1 MPRVLVVDDEEV
13 YRRQLHM
20 ALQSDGH
27 EVRVAS
33 SGREA
38 IDIGARFRPD
48 VAVVDW
54 MLKDR
59 VHGLHV
65 ARVLRT
71 VRPDMQAI
79 LVTGFAS
86 SHLRSEA
93 DKFCV
98 CDFIEK
104 PFDLA
109 RIRSAVRHAAELR
122 DREAEAPSFG
132 VVEVDEGERI
142 LFANAHARELFA
154 ETRAGSEAAEVPAIF
169 APGEQPKWEEAASD
183 WVVVA
188 PLADRPTYWWVRSQA
203 PPRAGSRL
211 MVMRRHGDPQ
221 YVDLPLIEMLLGFKE
236 AEHVRW
242 PMEGRVL
249 VIDHEALTRGLSIS
263 LLESAG
269 AAGYAVETLDEGL
282 RLIKKDEGLRY
293 VLLDNEL
300 ANTALADAVERIR
313 SARPDMTIVG
323 VANEYAG
330 DEFAAAGVEH
340 FIQKPWRVES
350 LVGTLTQ

>member
-1 MPRVLVVDDEEV
+1 MPKVLVADDEEV
-13 YRRQLHM
+13 FRRQLHM
-20 ALQSDGH
+20 ALEADGH
-27 EVRVAS
+27 NVKVAS

-38 IDIGARFRPD
+38 IDVGARFRPD

-71 VRPDMQAI
+71 VRPETQAI

-93 DKFCV
+93 GKSSV

-109 RIRSAVRHAAELR
+109 RIRGAVRRAADLKEPGG
-122 DREAEAPSFG
+122 EGPSFG
-132 VVEVDEGERI
+132 VAEVDDSGRI
-142 LFANAHARELFA
+142 LFANDHAREMFA
-154 ETRAGSEAAEVPAIF
+154 ETRAGSKAAALAAFF
-169 APGEQPKWEEAASD
+169 AAGEEPNWEEAAEG
-183 WVVVA
+183 WLVVA
-188 PLADRPTYWWVRSQA
+188 PMAERPTYWCVRSQA
-203 PPRAGSRL
+203 LSANGSRL
-211 MVMRRHGDPQ
+211 VVIRRHDDPQ

-242 PMEGRVL
+242 TLEGRVL

-269 AAGYAVETLDEGL
+269 AAGYAVETLAEGL
-282 RLIKKDEGLRY
+282 RLIEKDEGLRY
-293 VLLDNEL
+293 VLLDNQ
-300 ANTALADAVERIR
+300 LADTSPAEAVDRIL
-313 SARPDMTIVG
+313 SARPDMIIVG
-323 VANEYAG
+323 VANEYARSQ
-330 DEFAAAGVEH
+330 FAAAGVDC
-340 FIQKPWRVES
+340 FVQKPWRVES
-350 LVGTLTQ
+350 LVGVLT

>member
-1 MPRVLVVDDEEV
+1 MPKVLVVDDEEV

-20 ALQSDGH
+20 ALESDGH

-38 IDIGARFRPD
+38 IDVGARFRPD

-104 PFDLA
+104 PFDLV
-109 RIRSAVRHAAELR
+109 RIRGAIRRATDLPGEEV
-122 DREAEAPSFG
+122 EAPSFG
-132 VVEVDEGERI
+132 VVEVEAGGRI
-142 LFANAHARELFA
+142 IFANVHARELFV
-154 ETRAGSEAAEVPAIF
+154 ETRAGSEAAELAAFF
-169 APGEQPKWEEAASD
+169 APGEEPDWQEAAND

-188 PLADRPTYWWVRSQA
+188 PLADQYTYWRIRLQA
-203 PPRAGSRL
+203 LPRDGSRL
-211 MVMRRHGDPQ
+211 MVIRRHDDPQ
-221 YVDLPLIEMLLGFKE
+221 YVDLPLIEMLLGFKQ

-330 DEFAAAGVEH
+330 GEFAEAGVEH

-350 LVGTLTQ
+350 LVGALTQ